1 MISSPRVTAEGSVSD
16 TDTYDRDFYAWATE
30 QAALLRAG
38 RFAEADVQ
46 HIAEEIET
54 LGRGEKRELV
64 NRLAVLLLHL
74 LKWEYQP
81 EPRGKS
87 GRLTIGEQRRQLSR
101 HLRDNPSL
109 RASQDE
115 AMADA
120 YGDAVLR
127 AERETDLPRDLFP
140 WSCPYSVEQVM
151 DDGFWPEPG

>member
-1 MISSPRVTAEGSVSD
+1 MSD

-38 RFAEADVQ
+38 RLSEVDVQ

-74 LKWEYQP
+74 LKWAYQP
-81 EPRGKS
+81 ERRSKS
-87 GRLTIGEQRRQLSR
+87 WRLTIEEQRRQLSR

-109 RASQDE
+109 RGWQDE

-140 WSCPYSVEQVM
+140 WSCAYTFEQVM
-151 DDGFWPEPG
+151 DDGFWPELG